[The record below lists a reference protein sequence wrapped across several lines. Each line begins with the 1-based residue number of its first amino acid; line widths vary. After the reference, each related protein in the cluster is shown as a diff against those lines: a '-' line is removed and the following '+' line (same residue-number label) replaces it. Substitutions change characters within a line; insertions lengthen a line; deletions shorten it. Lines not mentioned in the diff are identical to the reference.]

1 MSLYSTVN
9 NILFF
14 GMAFHIYM
22 TNSYPVQYNIFIVE
36 TAHFC
41 VLTYSRLQIFADKL
55 YRNLKKNPMFKSYTD
70 YFEGLVARFFNPDV
84 GNVEIIKDSQVFA
97 YTTVEKLKDLFY
109 PAELMDFIIY
119 SDKQKSGQV
128 NKIVCYNK
136 PYNFSYQKCKF
147 KFVSLTV
154 GFSENEQYNLKLF
167 TEKENYFIVNNRL
180 NKYLFCYL
188 IRKQFGII
196 KDETTVCYT
205 LEILDQ
211 DVNNISLAEKDEIVL
226 ELEKYT
232 IRQMYSEVD
241 VAYTETRADAKEDA
255 PPPIEEYIKV
265 GDE

>member
-1 MSLYSTVN
+1 MIS
-9 NILFF
+9 
-14 GMAFHIYM
+14 
-22 TNSYPVQYNIFIVE
+22 FIE
-36 TAHFC
+36 TP
-41 VLTYSRLQIFADKL
+41 I
-55 YRNLKKNPMFKSYTD
+55 
-70 YFEGLVARFFNPDV
+70 G
-84 GNVEIIKDSQVFA
+84 
-97 YTTVEKLKDLFY
+97 
-109 PAELMDFIIY
+109 
-119 SDKQKSGQV
+119 
-128 NKIVCYNK
+128 
-136 PYNFSYQKCKF
+136 QKCKF